1 MSFAYLALYTGDYLR
16 DTRHLS
22 CSEHGIYLL
31 LLMHCWDSRGPVPLD
46 ERKQCGICG
55 ARSGDEIEALRRVL
69 NEFFVQMDDGWY
81 NSRMQREVERSQ
93 AISAARSDAGFKGYQ
108 AKAKQLPSKRQ
119 ATATTPPPPLT
130 PPPSSPP
137 SFSSLSDSQ
146 NKKALSGKP
155 DEKAGLKAQAL
166 EILEYLNANTKRNYR
181 PVDSNVKLIVA
192 RLQSGATPLQCR
204 EVIFAKCQ
212 QWIDDPK
219 MAEYLRPAT
228 LFNATKF
235 EQYLGEQNAMS

>member
-55 ARSGDEIEALRRVL
+55 ARSGDEVEALRRVL
-69 NEFFVQMDDGWY
+69 TEFFVQMDDGWY
-81 NSRMQREVERSQ
+81 NTRMQREVERSQ

-130 PPPSSPP
+130 PPPSPPLSPVGGTG
-137 SFSSLSDSQ
+137 SGSHSSKTK
-146 NKKALSGKP
+146 N
-155 DEKAGLKAQAL
+155 KAQAPFFEL
-166 EILEYLNANTKRNYR
+166 PDWIPKEHWDAWIEARTKARKPITDYAKRLAVRKLDNYR
-181 PVDSNVKLIVA
+181 DRGHAPAQVLMKSAMNGWADLF
-192 RLQSGATPLQCR
+192 
-204 EVIFAKCQ
+204 E
-212 QWIDDPK
+212 PK
-219 MAEYLRPAT
+219 E
-228 LFNATKF
+228 
-235 EQYLGEQNAMS
+235 